1 MSAERVQGQ
10 REGAIAHQNL
20 RSEDVDHLRGI
31 GVDEMYLGIAGEG
44 HAYVMAAKELVV
56 PLLDVYDR
64 FVVEFYFREK
74 IGFLEVEY
82 F

>member
-1 MSAERVQGQ
+1 
-10 REGAIAHQNL
+10 
-20 RSEDVDHLRGI
+20 
-31 GVDEMYLGIAGEG
+31 MYLGIAGEG

-74 IGFLEVEY
+74 IGFFEVEY